1 MIRLLLSDDQQ
12 LIRDGLR
19 LILDFQDD
27 MEVVGEAADGI
38 ETLQKVRELQPDVV
52 LLDIQMP
59 RLNGLEVTEQLMTG
73 EGARPRIL
81 ILTTYDLDEYLYRAL
96 RAGASGFLLKDV
108 SRAQLAAHAVRVVA
122 AGEEL
127 LSPAIT
133 RRLIEQ
139 FTTRPR
145 DANRLE
151 LLTPRETDVLRAA
164 ARGLSN
170 AEIAAELV
178 LSETTVKTHIG
189 HVFTKYGLRDR
200 AQAVVFAYET
210 GLVRPGDQT

>member
-59 RLNGLEVTEQLMTG
+59 RLNGLEVTEQLMTNA
-73 EGARPRIL
+73 GARPRIL

-108 SRAQLAAHAVRVVA
+108 SRAQLAHAVRVVA

-133 RRLIEQ
+133 RRLIEE

-145 DANRLE
+145 DPKRLE

-200 AQAVVFAYET
+200 AQAVVFAYES